1 MTLPR
6 FSLLDLGIAA
16 VVAVALFLP
25 AREMQASPAIKGD
38 EFSVGLAEART
49 QAHPGDGAAI
59 ETFTRKLGDAG
70 MKDWALESAVRLSD
84 KAKDS
89 PSRWRALIAASVA
102 YIEKV
107 EAVPALD
114 YANKAIEACEAAA
127 KTDAAACPTFELV
140 RMQFYQQHLD
150 AGVASGIDP
159 KVDPAGFRKAG
170 QSKIRQINI
179 GTRHPV
185 FHSGSGAGSNGL
197 STGSAQ

>member
-1 MTLPR
+1 MTRPR

-25 AREMQASPAIKGD
+25 AREMQAAPAIKGD
-38 EFSVGLAEART
+38 QFSVALAEART
-49 QAHPGDGAAI
+49 QAHPSDGAAI
-59 ETFTRKLGDAG
+59 EDFTRKLGDVG

-89 PSRWRALIAASVA
+89 PSRWRGLIAASVA

-150 AGVASGIDP
+150 AGVSSGIDP

-170 QSKIRQINI
+170 QSKVRQIYI
-179 GTRHPV
+179 GPNRPV
-185 FHSGSGAGSNGL
+185 IHSGSGTGSNGL
-197 STGSAQ
+197 SGGSAQ